1 MTFFLSRSVSL
12 ATAIQS
18 NCTVRLESSSSAKTI
33 ARPRTLIKS
42 GSGSGS
48 ETMDTSAPNGEKDLI
63 EDGLLLMRSFS
74 KITDPKIRAEIIELV
89 EKRVGEMPPKPG
101 DQPPFE
107 LDPRD

>member
-1 MTFFLSRSVSL
+1 
-12 ATAIQS
+12 
-18 NCTVRLESSSSAKTI
+18 
-33 ARPRTLIKS
+33 
-42 GSGSGS
+42 
-48 ETMDTSAPNGEKDLI
+48 MDTSAPNGEKDLI

-101 DQPPFE
+101 DQPPLE